1 MIPVDIG
8 HVYPKTGLD
17 VDLRVDLTPRFV
29 SSGSLYLPGGHYD
42 DVEVDGLS
50 WTSDGAL
57 GWSFS
62 CWVKSNDLT
71 SAANKKFFS
80 VRDSVSSHKIA
91 LNIDDDA
98 DLTVLQYNSSTSPT
112 YTFAGA
118 ATRVQDGTWHHL
130 ALVATVSSSD
140 NIFKL
145 YIDGQQFG
153 ADSSA
158 VAQADISSADS
169 GYIGNI
175 YTGSSAALTGNLAHC
190 GFWNAALSEAQVRSL
205 MTATTYAE
213 AVTKGGS
220 TPAAYYLFETDAD
233 ASVGSVDGTLG
244 GSAIIVGDCA
254 RLPNGY
260 DLSMTDGVPNR
271 MSGRCF
277 SGRAVTLDGTGDYIN
292 LDGFNFDS
300 TGAWTIESWM
310 KLDTP
315 SAARFWF
322 AIGDA
327 NELTCYYSTGAA
339 GNIGFYPD
347 GVEDAYGSALP
358 FCGAGNWHH
367 WCLSV
372 GAGSSATAVLYI
384 DGKQYAT
391 STVTCTDIS
400 SEPKFRFAA
409 DKDGNFSLDGSIAGI
424 KVVVGTAYSAAQ
436 ALEAYQIPEQ
446 LVPSGV
452 TSSHLKCWL
461 GSDYVIPSHVTTDGL
476 YLQDA
481 SGNGN
486 HAVMVNGASEWNQH
500 TIPQLG
506 LQSSSTRVLLNN
518 ASGKQ
523 ASATLES
530 APGTTFS
537 VACWFQEFANDDT
550 NTVWRIGGTNADDDD
565 FLELYLNSS
574 GQLEVYGDGTVTASS
589 PAVGEWHHVV
599 VVSDG
604 STPYCK
610 VYVDN
615 SEITTSGALGQAV
628 DISTATLIIGDRA
641 PTLTASPFDGII
653 GEVAV
658 WDSVLT
664 SGNVSTLFNS
674 GVQGV
679 DANTVDGGNLL
690 NWYRC
695 DNRTSLINLSNN
707 STNIATYAGGGYMAT
722 IPEGPTAGLSSFGAI
737 TSKRPRGGMS
747 GSPGVQTVP
756 GRNSMELSSPI
767 DWGTGNWTI
776 SFWAQHPG
784 MFGSQTWILGDK
796 LNSGI
801 QILAGSYSTSWRFFF
816 TADDGT
822 TTTPS
827 MASSLAPADELNNWT
842 FVCFRR
848 AGTALWKMTVKD
860 VDGNDYSPSDD
871 TTSITNTITS
881 DSIYNLRL
889 NGGHTS
895 DSARSDYYNPYCR
908 GSSVNIT
915 NFRVWVGEA
924 ITDEEVDALW
934 VSGARTVRGT

>member
-1 MIPVDIG
+1 MISVPDIG
-8 HVYPKTGLD
+8 HIYPKTGLD
-17 VDLRVDLTPRFV
+17 VDLRVDLKPRFV
-29 SSGSLYLPGGHYD
+29 SEGSAWFDDTDDYVNCQDPANSQMAFEDFSVVYWAKTVATAEHFCVSKQDGGIYD
-42 DVEVDGLS
+42 GYRFGLEGGSYRCSIQVDGS
-50 WTSDGAL
+50 NKTGDVNGNAIVNDGA
-57 GWSFS
+57 
-62 CWVKSNDLT
+62 
-71 SAANKKFFS
+71 
-80 VRDSVSSHKIA
+80 
-91 LNIDDDA
+91 
-98 DLTVLQYNSSTSPT
+98 
-112 YTFAGA
+112 
-118 ATRVQDGTWHHL
+118 WHHF
-130 ALVATVSSSD
+130 AFTVDRGS
-140 NIFKL
+140 NL
-145 YIDGQQFG
+145 LCYVDGQL
-153 ADSSA
+153 DKT
-158 VAQADISSADS
+158 VDISSIS
-169 GYIGNI
+169 GTIDPAEDLILGASYSG
-175 YTGSSAALTGNLAHC
+175 GSQNFGGNLCNVGIYKGTVLDHA
-190 GFWNAALSEAQVRSL
+190 EIRSI
-205 MTATTYAE
+205 MGATTYAQTA
-213 AVTKGGS
+213 AVVTPSLFYLLAADYTDS
-220 TPAAYYLFETDAD
+220 TGNQDATN
-233 ASVGSVDGTLG
+233 VGSIL
-244 GSAIIVGDCA
+244 VGDRA
-254 RLPNGY
+254 RLPNGF
-260 DLSMTDGVPNR
+260 DLTGNR
-271 MSGRCF
+271 ISGRCF
-277 SGRAVTLDGTGDYIN
+277 SGRAVTLDGTGDYIK
-292 LDGFNFDS
+292 LDGFSFDS

-327 NELTCYYSTGAA
+327 NELTCYYSTGVA

-358 FCGAGNWHH
+358 FCDGGTWHH

-372 GAGSSATAVLYI
+372 GAGASATAVLYI

-409 DKDGNFSLDGSIAGI
+409 DANGNSSLDGSIAGI

-461 GSDYVIPSHVTTDGL
+461 GSDYTIPASSGIDGL

-486 HAVMVNGASEWNQH
+486 HAVMVNGATEWNQH

-518 ASGKQ
+518 TSGKQ

-550 NTVWRIGGTNADDDD
+550 NIIWRMGGTTATDDD

-574 GQLEVYGDGTVTASS
+574 GQLQVYGDGSVTAGS
-589 PAVGEWHHVV
+589 PTIGEWHHVV

-604 STPYCK
+604 SSPYCK

-628 DISTATLIIGDRA
+628 DISTATLIIGDQA
-641 PTLTASPFDGII
+641 PTLAAFPFDGII

-695 DNRTSLINLSNN
+695 DNPAWLINLSNN
-707 STNIATYAGGGYMAT
+707 STNEATYAGYSYLAT

-737 TSKRPRGGMS
+737 TSKRPRWGMS
-747 GSPGVQTVP
+747 GSPGIINNP
-756 GRNSMELSSPI
+756 GRNSMELSSPL
-767 DWGTGNWTI
+767 DWGTGNWTF
-776 SFWAQHPG
+776 SFWVQHTGWFGAQ
-784 MFGSQTWILGDK
+784 SWILGDI

-801 QILAGSYSTSWRFFF
+801 RIQAYKYSNSWRFAFIA
-816 TADDGT
+816 TDGT
-822 TTTPS
+822 TSTPT
-827 MASSLAPADELNNWT
+827 MVSSLASADELNNWT
-842 FVCFRR
+842 FICFRR
-848 AGTALWKMTVKD
+848 AGTALWKITVKD
-860 VDGNDYSPSDD
+860 VDGNDYSPVDN

-908 GSSVNIT
+908 GSDANIT
-915 NFRVWVGEA
+915 NFRAWVGEA